1 MNGGEEMIDR
11 PSSAPSGE
19 DVMLALRHCW
29 QPVARLEDLKDGPQ
43 RAVLLDQPLAVFL
56 SDNGEAAVV
65 ADRCAHR
72 GALLSMGK
80 VRGKSIQCPYHGWE
94 WAGDGSCT
102 RIPSLA
108 DQRQIPPLARVPSYP
123 TRVHWGL
130 VWTTLEEPLT
140 DVPDVP
146 WFDPDEWTWGHGA
159 PFELPVAF
167 GLMIENFRDVAH
179 FAFVHEATLGPQPAV
194 VEPLTPER
202 NGLEVR
208 LRRNMGWGD
217 EASAVW
223 GPLRE
228 MYYHTIAPNFTST
241 QLFTDEGERCLLHAA
256 RAVSATESVHY
267 WIEGGL
273 ENYDEER
280 LAKVIAYDAGIYAED
295 VAVLSKVQ
303 PPELSLDPDAD
314 VNTLADR
321 YTLAYRETFAEF
333 VNQALAKRGAL
344 AAPAAS

>member
-1 MNGGEEMIDR
+1 MTDQ

-29 QPVARLEDLKDGPQ
+29 QPVARVEDLEDGPQ
-43 RAVLLDQPLAVFL
+43 RAVLLGEPLAVFL
-56 SDNGEAAVV
+56 TESGEAAVV

-72 GALLSMGK
+72 GALLSMGR
-80 VRGKSIQCPYHGWE
+80 VCGESVQCPYHGWE
-94 WAGDGSCT
+94 WAADGSCT

-108 DQRQIPPLARVPSYP
+108 DQRQIPPLARIPSYP
-123 TRVHWGL
+123 VHVHWGL
-130 VWTTLEEPLT
+130 VWTVLEEPLT

-146 WFDPDEWTWGHGA
+146 WFDPDKWTWGHGT

-179 FAFVHEATLGPQPAV
+179 FAFVHEATLGPQPAEI
-194 VEPLTPER
+194 EPLTPER

-208 LRRNMGWGD
+208 LRRNMEWGD

-223 GPLRE
+223 GSLRE
-228 MYYHTIAPNFTST
+228 MYYHSIAPNFTSA

-256 RAVSATESVHY
+256 RAISATESVHY

-280 LAKVIAYDAGIYAED
+280 LETVIAYDAGIYAED
-295 VAVLSKVQ
+295 VVVLSKVQ
-303 PPELSLDPDAD
+303 PPELSLDPNAD

-321 YTLAYRETFAEF
+321 YTLAYRETFADF
-333 VNQALAKRGAL
+333 VKQALAKRSALTGA
-344 AAPAAS
+344 AAS

>member
-1 MNGGEEMIDR
+1 MTDQ
-11 PSSAPSGE
+11 PSSVPSGE
-19 DVMLALRHCW
+19 DVVLALRHCW

-43 RAVLLDQPLAVFL
+43 RAVLLDEPLAVFL
-56 SDNGEAAVV
+56 TESGEVAVV

-80 VRGKSIQCPYHGWE
+80 VCGDSIQCPYHGWE
-94 WAGDGSCT
+94 WSGDGACT

-108 DQRQIPPLARVPSYP
+108 DQRQISPLARIPSYP
-123 TRVHWGL
+123 VRVHWGL

-146 WFDPDEWTWGHGA
+146 WFDEDEWTWGHGA

-194 VEPLTPER
+194 VEPLTPEK

-208 LRRNMGWGD
+208 LRRNMEWGD

-228 MYYHTIAPNFTST
+228 MYYHTIAPNFTSA

-280 LAKVIAYDAGIYAED
+280 LANVIAYDGGIYAED

-303 PPELSLDPDAD
+303 PPELSLDPNAD
-314 VNTLADR
+314 INTLADR

-333 VNQALAKRGAL
+333 VNQALAKRSAL
-344 AAPAAS
+344 AAPAAN